1 MTPKFLL
8 ISLSIYIFILIIP
21 GLINPNYF
29 RKSYKKL
36 YSESEYVRILAMFAL
51 LFGFLFLSVNYI
63 PTKNI
68 SAIIPIFGYLM
79 VLKGIILFW
88 FPNVAK
94 TKIKFLFASDRTTAL
109 WCLLALAVG
118 LALLYVAVN
127 LIA

>member
-21 GLINPNYF
+21 GIISPNYF

-36 YSESEYVRILAMFAL
+36 YSEADYIRILAMFAL

-63 PTKNI
+63 PTNDI
-68 SAIIPIFGYLM
+68 SAIIPILGYLM
-79 VLKGIILFW
+79 VIKGIVLFW
-88 FPNVAK
+88 FPNLSKAK
-94 TKIKFLFASDRTTAL
+94 VKFLFSSDRTTAL

-118 LALLYVAVN
+118 LGLLYVAVN